1 MRRAV
6 ALGIFLALVPIA
18 PASADELPSPL
29 DLDGWYVTLGPLGA
43 AVDVAGKWVSAA
55 GGELSVAHLAEA
67 HIPAVLGL
75 CVGGVSYGS
84 LAGGR
89 LWFEGEVGLER
100 PLPFAL
106 GIGVGVAAEV
116 ATVGRTHLGVQAT
129 LWAIGGLVPYVRV
142 GALETTGGFF
152 EAGVMF
158 KVPIRFAY

>member
-1 MRRAV
+1 MRGELAF
-6 ALGIFLALVPIA
+6 GILLALT
-18 PASADELPSPL
+18 PARAGADALPSPL
-29 DLDGWYVTLGPLGA
+29 DLDGWYVTLGPIGA
-43 AVDVAGKWVSAA
+43 AVEVEGQWVSAA

-67 HIPAVLGL
+67 RVPAVLGA

-84 LAGGR
+84 RAGGR
-89 LWFEGEVGLER
+89 LWLEGEIGLER

-106 GIGVGVAAEV
+106 GIGIGVAAEV
-116 ATVGRTHLGVQAT
+116 ATVGATRLGAQAT
-129 LWAIGGLVPYVRV
+129 LWAIGGVVPYVRV